1 MAAKGGGQ
9 YWRNSNRKFQVHDKS
24 IVSLLIRAFFSNLS
38 SQTLLL
44 NPTRLKAAG
53 GGAAA
58 EGGDAAGAGARC
70 QDPLVVIPNTVSGK
84 RYTALS
90 TTFFSLTQKKKVSS
104 FFPLVLVAGSNC
116 SLLFFFISPDK
127 RGSQFPQQRN
137 SLQLTVML
145 SSSSPLPPSIYKIQL
160 PPMIL

>member
-104 FFPLVLVAGSNC
+104 FSFPLCWWQAATVHYC
-116 SLLFFFISPDK
+116 FFFISPDK

-145 SSSSPLPPSIYKIQL
+145 SSSSPLPPPYTKYNFRQ
-160 PPMIL
+160 

>member
-1 MAAKGGGQ
+1 M
-9 YWRNSNRKFQVHDKS
+9 RVLFQFVIPK
-24 IVSLLIRAFFSNLS
+24 
-38 SQTLLL
+38 TLLL

-90 TTFFSLTQKKKVSS
+90 TTFFSQKKVVFFS
-104 FFPLVLVAGSNC
+104 FPLCWWQAATVHYCFFLYHLTKGGRSFHNNVIHC
-116 SLLFFFISPDK
+116 S
-127 RGSQFPQQRN
+127 SQ
-137 SLQLTVML
+137 
-145 SSSSPLPPSIYKIQL
+145 
-160 PPMIL
+160 